1 VSAVLGTRPLEG
13 VTVVSIE
20 QAVAAPLATRHLADL
35 GARVI
40 KIERPGAGDFA
51 RAYDETVEGLSSH
64 FVWLNRSKESVVLDL
79 KSDAGR
85 RAIQALAARA
95 DVFVHNIA
103 PGAAARLG
111 VDAETLRAAHPGLVH
126 VSVSGF
132 GAHGP
137 FSDKKAYDLII
148 QCESGLVSIT
158 GTPDEPS
165 KVGIPVADIAAGMY
179 AYSGA
184 LAALVRRGRTGE
196 GATVEV
202 SMLEALAEWIGFP
215 LNFTMYGGVAPA
227 RTGAAHSAIAPY
239 GPFRCADDRVF
250 LGVQN
255 EREWTVFCCEV
266 LGDPRLLDDE
276 RFTTNM
282 RRVEHRAELI
292 EVVEAVFADLSADE
306 VARRLDAAGIANAR
320 LRELTALA
328 EHPQLVARQRWRT
341 VGSPVGPLR
350 QLLPPALPDDLDPP
364 LGPIP
369 ALGEHTEAVLA
380 EIGMEVGPA

>member
-1 VSAVLGTRPLEG
+1 MTARPGGRPLDG

-51 RAYDETVEGLSSH
+51 RAYDETVEGMSSH

-85 RAIQALAARA
+85 RAMHALIARA
-95 DVFVHNIA
+95 DVFVHNIG
-103 PGAAARLG
+103 PGAARRLG
-111 VDAETLRAAHPGLVH
+111 VDASSLRAAHPGLVH

-132 GAHGP
+132 GANGP

-158 GTPDEPS
+158 GTPEEPS

-184 LAALVRRGRTGE
+184 LAALIRSGRTGQ

-202 SMLEALAEWIGFP
+202 SMLEALAEWMGFP
-215 LNFTMYGGVAPA
+215 LNFTMYGGLAPA
-227 RTGAAHSAIAPY
+227 RTGAAHAAIAPY

-255 EREWTVFCCEV
+255 DREWEVFCRDV
-266 LGDPRLLDDE
+266 LADPGLLSDA

-282 RRVEHRAELI
+282 GRVGRRAELV
-292 EVVEAVFADLSADE
+292 EVVEAAFSGLPVDE
-306 VARRLDAAGIANAR
+306 VTRRLDEANIANAR
-320 LRELTALA
+320 LRDLA
-328 EHPQLVARQRWRT
+328 SLAVHPQLAARDRWRT

-369 ALGEHTEAVLA
+369 ALGEHTAAVLA
-380 EIGMEVGPA
+380 EIGMAVDPA